1 MKKIPI
7 FHTAF
12 PDLIIN
18 MICFQSLG
26 KSLSGEAVPSSEGLK
41 NYHCDDPV
49 CDTNLWQVRHELDLA
64 RMKMRSLEVEL
75 RSQGIEPLPG
85 FTQMDDDVE
94 EINEFPCNT

>member
-1 MKKIPI
+1 
-7 FHTAF
+7 
-12 PDLIIN
+12 
-18 MICFQSLG
+18 MIYFQSLG

-85 FTQMDDDVE
+85 FTQMDDDEE